1 MAEAKGM
8 SMVGNSW
15 YVHLLSQIPFDA
27 QTGGVLTRCYRIH
40 KAKYLED
47 DTDSQKSPKKDKKKA
62 RSKSRTRAMFGL
74 RSGA

>member
-1 MAEAKGM
+1 MYIL
-8 SMVGNSW
+8 W
-15 YVHLLSQIPFDA
+15 QIPCDV
-27 QTGGVLTRCYRIH
+27 QNKGVLTRFYRIH

-47 DTDSQKSPKKDKKKA
+47 ETDTQKSPKKDKKKA